1 MDLDGI
7 AIFVKVLQAGSFS
20 RAAKLLG
27 MPNSTVSSKVSA
39 LEKRLGVTLL
49 QRTTRKLRAT
59 QAGEAYYQR
68 SVRALEELQAAENEL
83 ETGRAEPT
91 GRLRLTAPVEIGHS
105 LLPALVHAFLK
116 KHPRM
121 DVDLV
126 VTNRVLDLI
135 VDGIDLAIRA
145 GPLKDSSLIAKRFDL
160 GYFGLWASPEYLT
173 KHAAPRHPQELTRH
187 NCLRFA
193 RFKNEG
199 FRLTNGR
206 ENLNVPVSG
215 TSIADDFETLR
226 SLAIL
231 GEGVAFLPSF
241 LCAEE
246 NQQEKLVRVLPQWR
260 GDKVSLSLVYP
271 AQRFVPT
278 KVRAFIAV
286 VDEFLVKQTARH
298 NSRNTMQSDLFKRHG
313 RTRRETNHRNRD

>member
-1 MDLDGI
+1 MIAGMDLDGI
-7 AIFVKVLQAGSFS
+7 AIFVKVLQVGSFS
-20 RAAKLLG
+20 QAAKLLG
-27 MPNSTVSSKVSA
+27 MPNSTVSAKVSA

-59 QAGEAYYQR
+59 QAGEAYFQR

-83 ETGRAEPT
+83 ETGRAEPK
-91 GRLRLTAPVEIGHS
+91 GLLRLTAPVEIGHS

-121 DVDLV
+121 EVELI
-126 VTNRVLDLI
+126 VTNGVLDLV

-145 GPLKDSSLIAKRFDL
+145 GPLKDSRLIARRFDL
-160 GYFGLWASPEYLT
+160 GDFGLWASPDYLER
-173 KHAAPRHPQELTRH
+173 HAEPRHPKELAQH
-187 NCLRFA
+187 NCLRFS
-193 RFKNEG
+193 RFKDDG
-199 FRLTNGR
+199 FRLTHGR
-206 ENLNVPVSG
+206 ENFNVAVFG
-215 TSIADDFETLR
+215 QLMADDFETLR

-231 GEGVAFLPSF
+231 GEGIAFLPSF
-241 LCAEE
+241 LCSEDTK
-246 NQQEKLVRVLPQWR
+246 QDKLTRVLPKWR

-286 VDEFLVKQTARH
+286 ADELW
-298 NSRNTMQSDLFKRHG
+298 KRQIG
-313 RTRRETNHRNRD
+313 

>member
-1 MDLDGI
+1 MIAAMDLDGI

-20 RAAKLLG
+20 QAAKLLR
-27 MPNSTVSSKVSA
+27 MPNSTVSAKVSA

-59 QAGEAYYQR
+59 QAGEAYFQR

-83 ETGRAEPT
+83 ETGCGEPK
-91 GRLRLTAPVEIGHS
+91 GLLRLTAPVEVGHS

-121 DVDLV
+121 EVELI
-126 VTNRVLDLI
+126 VTNRVLDLV

-160 GYFGLWASPEYLT
+160 GDFGLWASPEYLT
-173 KHAAPRHPQELTRH
+173 RHAAPRHPKELAQH
-187 NCLRFA
+187 NCLRFY
-193 RFKNEG
+193 RFKDDG
-199 FRLTNGR
+199 FRLGHGR
-206 ENLNVPVSG
+206 ENFHIGVSG
-215 TSIADDFETLR
+215 QLVADDFETLR

-231 GEGVAFLPSF
+231 GEGIAFLPSF
-241 LCAEE
+241 LCSEDTK
-246 NQQEKLVRVLPQWR
+246 QDKLTRVLPQWR

-278 KVRAFIAV
+278 KVRAFIA
-286 VDEFLVKQTARH
+286 TAEE
-298 NSRNTMQSDLFKRHG
+298 LWKKPIA
-313 RTRRETNHRNRD
+313 

>member
-1 MDLDGI
+1 M
-7 AIFVKVLQAGSFS
+7 
-20 RAAKLLG
+20 
-27 MPNSTVSSKVSA
+27 
-39 LEKRLGVTLL
+39 
-49 QRTTRKLRAT
+49 
-59 QAGEAYYQR
+59 
-68 SVRALEELQAAENEL
+68 RALEELQAAENEL

-91 GRLRLTAPVEIGHS
+91 GLLRLTAPVEIGHS

-121 DVDLV
+121 EVELI
-126 VTNRVLDLI
+126 VTNRVLDLV

-160 GYFGLWASPEYLT
+160 GDFGLWASPDYLT
-173 KHAAPRHPQELTRH
+173 QHAAPRHPKELTEH
-187 NCLRFA
+187 NCLRFS

-206 ENLNVPVSG
+206 ENLNVSVSG

-231 GEGVAFLPSF
+231 GEGIAFLPSF
-241 LCAEE
+241 LCSEE
-246 NQQEKLVRVLPQWR
+246 TKQDKLIRVLPQWR

-286 VDEFLVKQTARH
+286 AEELWKKQI
-298 NSRNTMQSDLFKRHG
+298 S
-313 RTRRETNHRNRD
+313 

>member
-7 AIFVKVLQAGSFS
+7 AIFVKVIQTGSFS
-20 RAAKLLG
+20 RAATLLG
-27 MPNSTVSSKVSA
+27 MPNSTVSAKVSA

-59 QAGEAYYQR
+59 QAGEAYFRR

-83 ETGRAEPT
+83 ETGHAEPK
-91 GRLRLTAPVEIGHS
+91 GLLRLTAPVEVGHS
-105 LLPALVHAFLK
+105 LLPDLVHAFLR

-121 DVDLV
+121 EVELI
-126 VTNRVLDLI
+126 VTSRVLDLV

-145 GPLKDSSLIAKRFDL
+145 GPLSDSSLIARRFDL
-160 GYFGLWASPEYLT
+160 GDFGLWASPDYLAT
-173 KHAAPRHPQELTRH
+173 HTAPRHPKGLTEH
-187 NCLRFA
+187 NCLRFS

-206 ENLNVPVSG
+206 ENLNVSVSG

-231 GEGVAFLPSF
+231 GDGIAFLPSF
-241 LCAEE
+241 LCSEDTK
-246 NQQEKLVRVLPQWR
+246 QDKLIRVLPQWR
-260 GDKVSLSLVYP
+260 GDNVSLSLVYP

-286 VDEFLVKQTARH
+286 AEELWKKQI
-298 NSRNTMQSDLFKRHG
+298 S
-313 RTRRETNHRNRD
+313 

>member
-1 MDLDGI
+1 MIAAMDLDGI

-20 RAAKLLG
+20 QAAKLLG
-27 MPNSTVSSKVSA
+27 MPNSTVSAKVSA

-59 QAGEAYYQR
+59 QAGEAYFQR

-83 ETGRAEPT
+83 ETGRAEAK
-91 GRLRLTAPVEIGHS
+91 GLLRLTAPVEVGHS

-121 DVDLV
+121 EVELI
-126 VTNRVLDLI
+126 VTSRVLDLV

-145 GPLKDSSLIAKRFDL
+145 GPLKDSSLIAKKFDL
-160 GYFGLWASPEYLT
+160 GDFGLWASPDYLT
-173 KHAAPRHPQELTRH
+173 RHAAPRHPKELAQH
-187 NCLRFA
+187 NCLRFS
-193 RFKNEG
+193 RFKDDG
-199 FRLTNGR
+199 FRLTHGR
-206 ENLNVPVSG
+206 ENFHIAVSG
-215 TSIADDFETLR
+215 QLVADDFETLR

-231 GEGVAFLPSF
+231 GEGIAFLPSF
-241 LCAEE
+241 LCSEDTK
-246 NQQEKLVRVLPQWR
+246 QDKLTRVLPQWR

-278 KVRAFIAV
+278 KVRDLSRVA
-286 VDEFLVKQTARH
+286 DELWKKQI
-298 NSRNTMQSDLFKRHG
+298 D
-313 RTRRETNHRNRD
+313 

>member
-1 MDLDGI
+1 MIAAMDLDGI

-20 RAAKLLG
+20 QAAKLLG
-27 MPNSTVSSKVSA
+27 MPNSTVSAKVSA

-59 QAGEAYYQR
+59 QAGEAYFQR

-83 ETGRAEPT
+83 ETGRGEPK
-91 GRLRLTAPVEIGHS
+91 GLLRLTAPVEVGHS

-121 DVDLV
+121 EIELI
-126 VTNRVLDLI
+126 VTNRVLDLV

-160 GYFGLWASPEYLT
+160 GDLGLWASPEYLT
-173 KHAAPRHPQELTRH
+173 RHAAPRHPKELAQH
-187 NCLRFA
+187 NCLRFY
-193 RFKNEG
+193 RFKDDG
-199 FRLTNGR
+199 FRLSHAR
-206 ENLNVPVSG
+206 ENFNIAVSG
-215 TSIADDFETLR
+215 QLVADDFETLR

-231 GEGVAFLPSF
+231 GEGIAFLPSF
-241 LCAEE
+241 LCSEDRK
-246 NQQEKLVRVLPQWR
+246 QDKLTRVLPQWR
-260 GDKVSLSLVYP
+260 GDRVFLSLVYP

-286 VDEFLVKQTARH
+286 AEELWKKPID
-298 NSRNTMQSDLFKRHG
+298 
-313 RTRRETNHRNRD
+313 

>member
-7 AIFVKVLQAGSFS
+7 AIFVKVVQAGSFS
-20 RAAKLLG
+20 QAAKLLG

-83 ETGRAEPT
+83 ETGQAEPI

-121 DVDLV
+121 EVELV

-160 GYFGLWASPEYLT
+160 GYFGLWASPDYLT

-187 NCLRFA
+187 NCFRFS

-199 FRLTNGR
+199 FRLTKGR
-206 ENLNVPVSG
+206 ENLNVAVSG

-231 GEGVAFLPSF
+231 GEGMAFLPSF

-246 NQQEKLVRVLPQWR
+246 NKEKKLVRVLPQWR
-260 GDKVSLSLVYP
+260 GDRVSLSLVYP

-286 VDEFLVKQTARH
+286 VDELLKQ
-298 NSRNTMQSDLFKRHG
+298 QIG
-313 RTRRETNHRNRD
+313 

>member
-1 MDLDGI
+1 MIAAMDLDGI
-7 AIFVKVLQAGSFS
+7 AIFVKVMQAGSFS

-27 MPNSTVSSKVSA
+27 MPNSTVSAKVSA

-59 QAGEAYYQR
+59 QAGEAYFQR
-68 SVRALEELQAAENEL
+68 SVRALDELQAAENEL
-83 ETGRAEPT
+83 ETGRVEPK
-91 GRLRLTAPVEIGHS
+91 GLLRLTAPVEIGHS

-121 DVDLV
+121 EIELI
-126 VTNRVLDLI
+126 VTNRVLDLV

-160 GYFGLWASPEYLT
+160 GDFGLWASPDYLAQ
-173 KHAAPRHPQELTRH
+173 HAAPSHPKELAQH
-187 NCLRFA
+187 NCLRFS
-193 RFKNEG
+193 RFKDDG
-199 FRLTNGR
+199 VRLAHGR
-206 ENLNVPVSG
+206 DNFNVAVSG
-215 TSIADDFETLR
+215 QLVADDFETLR

-231 GEGVAFLPSF
+231 GEGIAFLPSF
-241 LCAEE
+241 LCSEDTKE
-246 NQQEKLVRVLPQWR
+246 DKLTRVLPKWR

-286 VDEFLVKQTARH
+286 AEELWKKQI
-298 NSRNTMQSDLFKRHG
+298 D
-313 RTRRETNHRNRD
+313 

>member
-1 MDLDGI
+1 MIAAMDLDGL

-20 RAAKLLG
+20 QAAKLLR
-27 MPNSTVSSKVSA
+27 MPNSTVSAKVSA

-59 QAGEAYYQR
+59 QAGEAYFQR

-83 ETGRAEPT
+83 ETGRGEPK
-91 GRLRLTAPVEIGHS
+91 GLLRLTAPVEVGHS

-121 DVDLV
+121 EVELI
-126 VTNRVLDLI
+126 VTNRVLDLV

-160 GYFGLWASPEYLT
+160 GDFGLWASPEYLT
-173 KHAAPRHPQELTRH
+173 RHAAPRHPKELAQH
-187 NCLRFA
+187 NCLRFY
-193 RFKNEG
+193 RFKDDG
-199 FRLTNGR
+199 FRLGHGR
-206 ENLNVPVSG
+206 ENFHIGVSG
-215 TSIADDFETLR
+215 QLVADDFETLR

-231 GEGVAFLPSF
+231 GEGIAFLPSF
-241 LCAEE
+241 LCSEDTK
-246 NQQEKLVRVLPQWR
+246 QDKLTRVLPQWR

-278 KVRAFIAV
+278 KVRAFIA
-286 VDEFLVKQTARH
+286 TAEE
-298 NSRNTMQSDLFKRHG
+298 LWKKPIA
-313 RTRRETNHRNRD
+313 